1 MLLAD
6 IVLLTNVHF
15 VLLSTNNVLIELSDW
30 LHRPRGSLCVHQLFF
45 FLFFGKESKMTITDL
60 H

>member
-1 MLLAD
+1 MFLAD
-6 IVLLTNVHF
+6 IVLLTNAHF

-30 LHRPRGSLCVHQLFF
+30 LHRPRGSLINFSF
-45 FLFFGKESKMTITDL
+45 FLFFGKESKMTIPDL